1 MSNDVMINKDSET
14 YPHIPKE
21 GLRSLT
27 STDDEHKVAD
37 LKVMKTSIWVTSTS
51 ACSGGVATLLC
62 SPSGSHT
69 REREREERGGA

>member
-1 MSNDVMINKDSET
+1 MINKDSET

-37 LKVMKTSIWVTSTS
+37 LKVVKISM
-51 ACSGGVATLLC
+51 
-62 SPSGSHT
+62 P
-69 REREREERGGA
+69 